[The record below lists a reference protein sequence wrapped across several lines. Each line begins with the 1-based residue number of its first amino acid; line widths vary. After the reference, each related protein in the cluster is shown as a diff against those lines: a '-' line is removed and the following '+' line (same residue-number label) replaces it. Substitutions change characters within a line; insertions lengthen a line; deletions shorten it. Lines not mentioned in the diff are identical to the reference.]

1 MRRAAILLSLF
12 LTGSACAELQN
23 TQYDYA
29 FISQARSFASGAEF
43 PGQVYLLD
51 MSGDGPALTEL
62 NLDLQIDDSLFDSQ
76 GSADLSSSRVVGASA
91 DLVRRGVVQASGS
104 LAFDASITATN
115 TQVRRIRAAQAARL
129 LSDAYRAA
137 AAEPHEGGDLP
148 LYARKVIDNPK
159 IYYAF
164 VTGYMETDALVLQ
177 HGTPQDGDNGVTIS
191 INDVEFSN
199 VNIGNRN
206 VYSCSKSGEERAIC
220 AIAVELLD
228 ARLVD
233 VDGELFFRAF
243 PAPFAPLAISQAFRT
258 RS

>member
-1 MRRAAILLSLF
+1 MRRAAILFSVF

-29 FISQARSFASGAEF
+29 FISQARSFASAAEF

-51 MSGDGPALTEL
+51 MSGKGPALTEL
-62 NLDLQIDDSLFDSQ
+62 NLDLQIDDSLYASQ
-76 GSADLSSSRVVGASA
+76 GSANLSSSRVLGASA

-115 TQVRRIRAAQAARL
+115 TQVRRITAPQAARL
-129 LSDAYRAA
+129 LSDAYRTAA
-137 AAEPHEGGDLP
+137 AGPHAGEDLP
-148 LYARKVIDNPK
+148 LYARQVIDNPD

-177 HGTPQDGDNGVTIS
+177 HGTPQEGDNGVTLS
-191 INDVEFSN
+191 INGVEFSN

-243 PAPFAPLAISQAFRT
+243 PAPFAPLAIAQAFRT